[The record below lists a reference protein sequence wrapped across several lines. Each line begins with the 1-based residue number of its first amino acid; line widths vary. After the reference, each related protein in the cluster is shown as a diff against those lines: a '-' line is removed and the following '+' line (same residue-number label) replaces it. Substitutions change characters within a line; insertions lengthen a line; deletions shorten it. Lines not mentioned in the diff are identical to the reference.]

1 MGAHR
6 DPLGD
11 VVIGNMM
18 AGYAMVDTLVADG
31 IDLFALG
38 NSKLLLELN
47 TLVLCGTSPA
57 RRAAYA
63 RHIDATE
70 QRFYDE
76 RHGGV
81 RALVEWQTQHKDES
95 AWIRA
100 AGAHVL
106 ILSKPQLF
114 IEGNHRTSA
123 LVMSYLLVREDNP
136 PFVLTTEN
144 APAYFDIFTAIR
156 DVDKNSAA
164 MLFRLLGARK
174 RLAALLQDQSDPH
187 YLLD

>member
-1 MGAHR
+1 
-6 DPLGD
+6 
-11 VVIGNMM
+11 VVIGNML
-18 AGYAMVDTLVADG
+18 AGYASVDALVASG

-38 NSKLLLELN
+38 SSRHLLELN

-57 RRAAYA
+57 RRATYA
-63 RHIDATE
+63 RHIAATE

-81 RALVEWQTQHKDES
+81 RDLVEWQAQHKDES
-95 AWIRA
+95 PWTLA
-100 AGAHVL
+100 AGAHVQ

-114 IEGNHRTSA
+114 IEGNHRTGA
-123 LVMSYLLVREDNP
+123 LVMSYLLVRDGEP
-136 PFVLTTEN
+136 PFVLTLEN
-144 APAYFDIFTAIR
+144 APAYFDIFRTLR
-156 DVDKNSAA
+156 DTDKNSPT

-174 RLAALLQDQSDPH
+174 RLGALLREQSDRH